1 VTGWANTLMSSDATS
16 AQPSGVWLIVRWKRR
31 DPILIADDDPSTVD
45 GLRELLTE
53 FGYKV
58 VTAAD
63 GQEAMNL
70 LVGGLVPSLLIVDLG
85 MPNVAGD
92 ELLKYVQ
99 SDPYLRHVPVLV
111 ITGTPE
117 RVGRTVSDAVI
128 EKPVNVIALMAHV
141 NRLTARGQRKGI
153 EVESRQ

>member
-1 VTGWANTLMSSDATS
+1 M
-16 AQPSGVWLIVRWKRR
+16 RWKRR
-31 DPILIADDDPSTVD
+31 DPILVADDDVATLD
-45 GLRELLTE
+45 GLRELLNE

-70 LVGGLVPSLLIVDLG
+70 LLGGLTPSLLIVDIG

-99 SDPYLRHVPVLV
+99 SDPDLRQIPVLV
-111 ITGTPE
+111 VTGSPE
-117 RVGRTVSDAVI
+117 RIGRAVADAVI
-128 EKPVNVIALMAHV
+128 EKPVNVITLISHV
-141 NRLTARGQRKGI
+141 QRLTSSRRKRP
-153 EVESRQ
+153 EVASN